1 MNLMLRISLKNV
13 ASLVLAAFLS
23 VSTAQA
29 QGIVTRTISGK
40 VVAGKKPL
48 AGVPVTDGINFVT
61 TDARGCYRIVTL
73 ADSRF
78 IYISTPAG
86 YDVPV
91 ANGTVPQFFKT
102 LNATD
107 SVYDFSLSRS
117 KKADKRHSFL
127 VFADVQATYDDDYA
141 QFRSDIIP
149 DVSATIALYRERG
162 IKLFGT
168 DVGDFIGGIPQSY
181 MQVYARA
188 TEPLSLPFFRT
199 IGNHDM
205 DCDGRSYESSFRTF
219 EQFFGPVNH
228 SFNCGNAHYVFLNNN
243 FFAGIGINYIGY
255 LPEQSL
261 RWLEQDLALVPK
273 DKVIFIF
280 MHIATGKSANL
291 DEASFH
297 YDWLNNSR
305 HLFEIVKDRNTH
317 IITGH
322 THFQLN
328 NEYSNRLFE
337 HNTAA
342 VCGTWWR
349 CEECMDGTPRGYAI
363 FDVDGY
369 DVRWHYKCAGYPSD
383 YQMRVYPPGSCE
395 ECPDDVVANVWNYD
409 SRWRVELLENG
420 SVTAQMSQFTG
431 YDPISK
437 AHCLDKSVVLYD
449 WISPVPNGHMFR
461 AKPSIPGSR
470 REVRV
475 TDRFGNV
482 YISQVK

>member
-1 MNLMLRISLKNV
+1 MKYYLKNV
-13 ASLVLAAFLS
+13 ASLGLAAFLS
-23 VSTAQA
+23 FGSAYA
-29 QGIVTRTISGK
+29 QGIATRTITGK
-40 VVAGKKPL
+40 VTAGKKAL

-61 TDARGCYRIVTL
+61 TDKSGCYRIVTL

-78 IYISTPAG
+78 IYISTPSG

-91 ANGTVPQFFKT
+91 ENGTIPQFYKT

-107 SVYDFSLSRS
+107 SVYNFSLTRS
-117 KKADKRHSFL
+117 KQGCKRHSFI
-127 VFADVQATYDDDYA
+127 VFADVQATYDADYE
-141 QFRSDIIP
+141 QYRRDIVP
-149 DVSATIALYRERG
+149 DVSATIADYRSRG
-162 IKLFGT
+162 IKVFGT

-181 MQVYARA
+181 MPVYADA
-188 TEPLSLPFFRT
+188 SAAINLPFFRT

-205 DCDGRSYESSFRTF
+205 DCEGRTYEYSFHTF

-228 SFNCGNAHYVFLNNN
+228 SFDCGNAHYVFLNNN

-255 LPEQSL
+255 IPEQTF

-273 DKVIFIF
+273 DKVVFLF
-280 MHIATGKSANL
+280 MHIATGKNANL
-291 DEASFH
+291 DEASFD

-305 HLFEIVKDRNTH
+305 HLFNLLDDRTTH

-328 NEYSNRLFE
+328 NEYSDRLFE

-349 CEECMDGTPRGYAI
+349 CEECMDGTPRGYAV
-363 FDVDGY
+363 FDVDGT
-369 DVRWHYKCAGYPSD
+369 DVRWHYKCAGYSSD
-383 YQMRVYPPGSCE
+383 YQMRVYPPGACE
-395 ECPDDVVANVWNYD
+395 ECPDCIVANVWNYD
-409 SRWRVELLENG
+409 SRWRVELLEDGN
-420 SVTAQMSQFTG
+420 VTAEMTRFTG
-431 YDPISK
+431 YDPVSK

-461 AKPSIPGSR
+461 AKPSIPGSHR
-470 REVRV
+470 QVRV

-482 YISQVK
+482 YIGEAK

>member
-1 MNLMLRISLKNV
+1 MKTTINVSLKNV

-23 VSTAQA
+23 VSATQA
-29 QGIVTRTISGK
+29 QGIATRTITGK
-40 VVAGKKPL
+40 VTDGKKTI

-73 ADSRF
+73 SESKF
-78 IYISTPAG
+78 IYITTPAG

-91 ANGTVPQFFKT
+91 VNGTVPQFYKT

-107 SVYDFSLSRS
+107 SVYDFTLSRS
-117 KKADKRHSFL
+117 KKSDKRHSFL
-127 VFADVQATYDDDYA
+127 VFADVQATYDTDYE
-141 QFRSDIIP
+141 QFTRDIIP
-149 DVSATIALYRERG
+149 DVSATITDYRKRG
-162 IKLFGT
+162 VKIFGT
-168 DVGDFIGGIPQSY
+168 DVGDFIGGIPQTY

-188 TEPLSLPFFRT
+188 TEPINLPFFRS

-205 DCDGRSYESSFRTF
+205 DCEGRSYESSFHTF
-219 EQFFGPVNH
+219 EQFFGPINH
-228 SFNCGNAHYVFLNNN
+228 SHNCGDAHYVFLDNN

-255 LPEQSL
+255 LPEQAL
-261 RWLEQDLALVPK
+261 RWLEQDIALVPK

-280 MHIATGKSANL
+280 MHIATGRNANIN
-291 DEASFH
+291 EAHFST
-297 YDWLNNSR
+297 DWLNNAR
-305 HLFEIVKDRNTH
+305 HLFAILNDHTTH

-322 THFQLN
+322 THSQLN
-328 NEYSNRLFE
+328 IEYSDRLYE

-349 CEECMDGTPRGYAI
+349 CEECMDGTPRGYAV
-363 FDVDGY
+363 FDVDGTN
-369 DVRWHYKCAGYPSD
+369 VTWRYKCAGYDSS
-383 YQMRVYPPGSCE
+383 YQMRVYAPGSCE

-420 SVTAQMSQFTG
+420 KVTAQMTQFTG

-449 WISPVPNGHMFR
+449 WISPHPNGHMFR
-461 AKPSIPGSR
+461 AKPSIAGSK

-475 TDRFGNV
+475 TDRFGNI
-482 YISQVK
+482 YISEVK